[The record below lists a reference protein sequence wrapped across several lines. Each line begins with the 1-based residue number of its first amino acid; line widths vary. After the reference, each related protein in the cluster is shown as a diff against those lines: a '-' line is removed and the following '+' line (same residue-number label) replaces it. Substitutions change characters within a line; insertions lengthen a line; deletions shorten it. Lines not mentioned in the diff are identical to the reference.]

1 MASRLSTA
9 PECIVQG
16 FGHQSSTG
24 GTYGGAM
31 PRLFSFG
38 STATST
44 GITGTGFL
52 AGHGEGGRTNRNVGL
67 RVGDIVLHVA
77 STDSATPGRVTF
89 HSVIGSTWNQ
99 ASTSAS
105 SAWNV
110 NAGYD
115 CSLSASTS

>member
-31 PRLFSFG
+31 PRLFVFG
-38 STATST
+38 STNVST

-52 AGHGEGGRTNRNVGL
+52 AGHGEGGKTNRNVGL
-67 RVGDIVLHVA
+67 RVGDIVLHVS
-77 STDSATPGRVTF
+77 STDAGVPGKVTL
-89 HSVIGSTWNQ
+89 HSIIGSTANV
-99 ASTSAS
+99 ASTAAS
-105 SAWNV
+105 SAFLSSF
-110 NAGYD
+110 GFD
-115 CSLSASTS
+115 CTLSGSSS